1 MLTMFSITAL
11 AATNESGEEQGI
23 ISTGELSTDFDQLAP
38 EQIEHFKKVMNG
50 TAGLK
55 TGEVQ
60 EVTTFEDGTVLY
72 VTAIDENETSSATRS
87 AQYDTRSFMFYTENW
102 LGQKIDGF
110 KVKMEC
116 YWNEDGMDSSIDN
129 LVGTWTRYDNRFTL
143 RWDDDAYVAQAYHSL
158 GLNITHTSGNAYYI
172 FSALINILLD
182 PPECDIDYGAY

>member
-102 LGQKIDGF
+102 LGQKITESLSQMEKRAQPTFPNLFPLQPDFF
-110 KVKMEC
+110 K
-116 YWNEDGMDSSIDN
+116 SS
-129 LVGTWTRYDNRFTL
+129 
-143 RWDDDAYVAQAYHSL
+143 S
-158 GLNITHTSGNAYYI
+158 S
-172 FSALINILLD
+172 FSKVLCQNKFSISFL
-182 PPECDIDYGAY
+182 

>member
-1 MLTMFSITAL
+1 MKKLVSIFMSTVLMLTMFSITAL

-23 ISTGELSTDFDQLAP
+23 ISTSELSTDFDQLAP

-72 VTAIDENETSSATRS
+72 VTAIDENETSSVTRS

-102 LGQKIDGF
+102 LG
-110 KVKMEC
+110 
-116 YWNEDGMDSSIDN
+116 
-129 LVGTWTRYDNRFTL
+129 
-143 RWDDDAYVAQAYHSL
+143 
-158 GLNITHTSGNAYYI
+158 
-172 FSALINILLD
+172 
-182 PPECDIDYGAY
+182 

>member
-1 MLTMFSITAL
+1 
-11 AATNESGEEQGI
+11 
-23 ISTGELSTDFDQLAP
+23 
-38 EQIEHFKKVMNG
+38 MNG

-72 VTAIDENETSSATRS
+72 VTAIDENETSSVTRS

-143 RWDDDAYVAQAYHSL
+143 RWDDDAYVAQTYHSL